1 MAEIL
6 SLKINPIRL
15 RLSAWNIVLAL
26 AACMALQMTSFVL
39 IMPLF
44 ARRFNDFGAGVEALG
59 ISSLAYALT
68 SMLAAPYMGALAD
81 RMGRRPLVLSSLVAY
96 ALAFSGYLLAS
107 SAQVFIVLRAL
118 TGLFTAGLI
127 PAVMGIIADIS
138 PQDRRARF
146 IGIVNGGASIGWIA
160 GPLIGGMLYDRLGYV
175 APFGLAIVVAIITLL
190 AAVLIVPETRPAIV
204 IPEVKMDPVR
214 ERRIRT
220 SLLVRM
226 RSYLNNPPYPSPTL
240 AILLAISLVV
250 MFAWAFIEP
259 RMMFY
264 VYDELG
270 WTSAQLGLA
279 MSAYGVAMM
288 FGEVTLGQ
296 LSDRLGRK
304 PVLILGLI
312 LFSAQFV
319 GLVSFKAFYP
329 ITACFILAGLGN
341 ALFDPAL
348 GAFTLD
354 IAPTNQKGKFA
365 GLKSTAGSLGN
376 VLGPALVVMISPILP
391 ATGIFLMAVLMIAVI
406 TGLAF
411 LLLRSPQE

>member
-6 SLKINPIRL
+6 SLKINPMKL
-15 RLSAWNIVLAL
+15 RLSAWNVVLAL
-26 AACMALQMTSFVL
+26 AVCMALQMTSFVL

-44 ARRFNDFGAGVEALG
+44 ARRFSDFGAGVEALG

-68 SMLAAPYMGALAD
+68 STLAAPYMGALAD
-81 RMGRRPLVLSSLVAY
+81 RMGRRPLVLSALVTY
-96 ALAFSGYLLAS
+96 TLAFTGYLLAN

-138 PQDRRARF
+138 PQDRRARY

-175 APFGLAIVVAIITLL
+175 VPFGLAIAMAALTLL
-190 AAVLIVPETRPAIV
+190 VAGLIIPETHKASGDSARN
-204 IPEVKMDPVR
+204 EPVVQ
-214 ERRIRT
+214 EQRRRT
-220 SLLVRM
+220 NLLTRIKIF
-226 RSYLNNPPYPSPTL
+226 LEKPPCALPTL
-240 AILLAISLVV
+240 ITLLAISLVV

-259 RMMFY
+259 QMMFY
-264 VYDELG
+264 VYDELE

-288 FGEVTLGQ
+288 LGEFTLGQ
-296 LSDRLGRK
+296 LSDLLGRK
-304 PVLILGLI
+304 PVLVLGLI

-319 GLVSFKAFYP
+319 GLVVFKAFYP
-329 ITACFILAGLGN
+329 IAACFTLAGLGN

-348 GAFTLD
+348 GAFILD
-354 IAPTNQKGKFA
+354 IAPFEQKGKFA

-376 VLGPALVVMISPILP
+376 VLGPALVVLVSPFVQSQTIFMMAAFAVAMMLFITLP
-391 ATGIFLMAVLMIAVI
+391 LVRPI
-406 TGLAF
+406 
-411 LLLRSPQE
+411 R